1 MNAAMRQLS
10 VLGAGAV
17 NLAPSRSDGTLAR
30 HGMIPQEINPARL
43 ALLFRKEFDLCN
55 VQKGETVVL
64 LSDLQSRTDYVQ
76 AAFAACAEL
85 GADAY
90 EMRVN
95 SAPSWVKVGVE
106 TIGACKGT
114 VEALKAA
121 DLLVCLHIP
130 LFTRWM
136 KEVRA
141 AGTRVLMI
149 IDAPDDLAE
158 LMAPPGLREAC
169 LHAGARLER
178 ARTMRVTN
186 DAGMD
191 LRVRCGEYPVMVQY
205 GFAEAPGRFDHW
217 GAGHVHTFP
226 DEGSAQGTVVFQPGD
241 MVVLPYVRYVESE
254 VRLEIR
260 DGAIRA
266 IEGGLDARLMRHF
279 LEDGKR
285 SPEDT
290 DPFAVSHLGW
300 GLNPQARWD
309 AIGLY
314 GAEQQRVN
322 AAGRVW
328 PGNFLFSTG
337 PNTQGG
343 GKRDTKGHYD
353 VPMRDCTL
361 LLDDEVVIERGR
373 LVDPK
378 MIVPRVER

>member
-1 MNAAMRQLS
+1 
-10 VLGAGAV
+10 
-17 NLAPSRSDGTLAR
+17 
-30 HGMIPQEINPARL
+30 MIPQEINPARL
-43 ALLFRKEFDLCN
+43 ALLFRKEFELCN

-90 EMRVN
+90 ELRVN

-169 LHAGARLER
+169 LYAGEWLGH
-178 ARTMRVTN
+178 ARTMRVLN

-191 LRVRCGEYPVMVQY
+191 LAVRCGEYPVMVQY

-226 DEGSAQGTVVFQPGD
+226 NEGSASGTVVFQPGD

-260 DGAIRA
+260 DGVIRT

-314 GAEQQRVN
+314 GPEQQRVN

-353 VPMRDCTL
+353 VPMRDCTV
-361 LLDDEVVIERGR
+361 LLDDVVVIERGR
-373 LVDPK
+373 LVDQR